1 MFEITRDAA
10 LNITVEYSIG
20 EEMFKMENVRVDF
33 YDRDEMLSKN
43 VTEESRRDLR
53 SAITDIAGRSKYK
66 YRPPIFCVVHGEEPA
81 VIVDSVTKKF
91 SGKKALDSV
100 SFTAGPGEV
109 VGLLGPN
116 GSGKSTLMRIMLGFL
131 KPDSGHVL
139 VAGADS
145 TEDSMAVRRISGYV
159 PETVE
164 LYESLTPRELF
175 SLVARVR
182 GLGSKYALDRLNAL
196 VDAFELVKYVD
207 TLIGALSKGNK
218 QKVALVAAILHNP
231 EVLFLDEPLTG
242 LDAFSARV
250 LKGIIRSK
258 ASEGGTVIFSTHVM
272 EIAEKLCNKIVL
284 LDRGRIVI
292 YGTVKQV
299 ASVAGGL
306 EELMLHISGRAS
318 EIEEILRALS

>member
-1 MFEITRDAA
+1 M
-10 LNITVEYSIG
+10 
-20 EEMFKMENVRVDF
+20 
-33 YDRDEMLSKN
+33 
-43 VTEESRRDLR
+43 
-53 SAITDIAGRSKYK
+53 
-66 YRPPIFCVVHGEEPA
+66 HGEEPA

-131 KPDSGHVL
+131 KPDSGHVM

-164 LYESLTPRELF
+164 LYESLTLRELF

-231 EVLFLDEPLTG
+231 KVLFLDEPLTG

-284 LDRGRIVI
+284 LDGGRIVI